1 MFANQLLSNEV
12 FPLKPTDSV
21 ETALMLMTDWK
32 LFDLPVAEAGSLVG
46 MISAKDIQEL
56 PPRTKIKEFTKD
68 VNDGLIQPEIH
79 LFEVIKRF
87 GETGLSCL
95 IVANQIQ
102 YFGVITLKE
111 IAKCYQQSAL
121 QQPGGTVVLRM
132 NPQDYALS
140 EVARIMEYNDVKI
153 LNVFITQDTLH
164 LGKILI
170 SLKLNKSILTTVF
183 HTLNRYNYDV
193 VGIYDNAE
201 MESDTKEL
209 DWFLKYL
216 NT

>member
-21 ETALMLMTDWK
+21 ETALMLMNDWK
-32 LFDLPVAEAGSLVG
+32 LLDLPVVEAGLLVG
-46 MISAKDIQEL
+46 AISAKDIEDIG
-56 PPRTKIKEFTKD
+56 PRTKIKEFTKE
-68 VNDGLIQPEIH
+68 VNIGLIQPEMH
-79 LFEVIKRF
+79 LFEVMKRL
-87 GETGLSCL
+87 GETGLGCL
-95 IVANQIQ
+95 MVVSQNQ
-102 YFGVITLKE
+102 FLGVITPKE
-111 IAKCYQQSAL
+111 IAKGYQQSAL

-132 NPQDYALS
+132 KPQDYALS

-153 LNVFITQDTLH
+153 LHVFITQDASNI
-164 LGKILI
+164 GKILI

-183 HTLNRYNYDV
+183 QTLNRYNYDV
-193 VGIYDNAE
+193 VGIYDNTE
-201 MESDTKEL
+201 VESDTKEL